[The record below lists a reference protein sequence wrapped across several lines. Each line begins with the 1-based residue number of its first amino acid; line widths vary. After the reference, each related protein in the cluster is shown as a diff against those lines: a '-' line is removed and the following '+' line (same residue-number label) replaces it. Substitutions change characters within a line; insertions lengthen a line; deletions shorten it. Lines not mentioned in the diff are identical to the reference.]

1 MDASKALSS
10 SPHWSEQGPRDWMLS
25 CDWLAWA
32 TGAKLLST
40 IILTLLSYYTT
51 SYTVRNEEYLI
62 KAGNHF
68 KTIPHYKVTNSA
80 RIQMKYIYRY
90 IEK

>member
-1 MDASKALSS
+1 MV
-10 SPHWSEQGPRDWMLS
+10 
-25 CDWLAWA
+25 
-32 TGAKLLST
+32 
-40 IILTLLSYYTT
+40 T
-51 SYTVRNEEYLI
+51 SRTAHTVRNEEYLI

-80 RIQMKYIYRY
+80 RIQMKYIYGY